1 MIVPYAHEPEHVA
14 LLTVQEDLQTVRV
27 EAAPG
32 VSMPMGV
39 RYGWLDGQPINGCNL
54 YSSAQLPTIP
64 FTATIP

>member
-1 MIVPYAHEPEHVA
+1 M
-14 LLTVQEDLQTVRV
+14 VQDDLATVRV

-32 VSMPMGV
+32 VSMPKGV

-54 YSSAQLPTIP
+54 YNTAQLPTIP